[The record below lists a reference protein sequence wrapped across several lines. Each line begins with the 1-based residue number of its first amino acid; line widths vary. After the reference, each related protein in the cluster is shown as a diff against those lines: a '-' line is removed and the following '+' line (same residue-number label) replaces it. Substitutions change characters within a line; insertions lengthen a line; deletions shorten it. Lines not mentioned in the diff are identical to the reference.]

1 MMKRMI
7 RRPITV
13 LACLICAFS
22 VANYHAAAQSPVAA
36 SSFIDMKNVANA
48 TDADA
53 KKAAQTLDQMVAAL
67 GGERWMTLNDMETEG
82 RSANFYHGNPAGGYT
97 LFFSFHR
104 FPSTANPAGEDRIEL
119 TNKRNVVEIVTAR
132 DAWEVTFQ
140 GKHRDDKL
148 DSDDFFRRR
157 EHSIDSLM
165 RVWLTRPGNV
175 LFYGGRKMTDSHL
188 ADEVTVL
195 TADNDSVTLLIDADT
210 HLPRKR
216 SFQWRDPVYK
226 DRNTDDE
233 TYDDWHLAQGL
244 PSSFMITRYRNGDMT
259 RQQYLSK
266 ISYNQAL
273 PDSMFDPDLT
283 AAKLTK

>member
-1 MMKRMI
+1 MKTMM

-22 VANYHAAAQSPVAA
+22 VANYHAAAQNPVAA
-36 SSFIDMKNVANA
+36 STFIDMKNVANA

-175 LFYGGRKMTDSHL
+175 LFYGGKKMTDSHL

-216 SFQWRDPVYK
+216 SFQWRDPLYH
-226 DRNTDDE
+226 DLNTDVEQFDDYHAVQGIE
-233 TYDDWHLAQGL
+233 TPYA
-244 PSSFMITRYRNGDMT
+244 ITRLHNGDMT
-259 RQQYLSK
+259 GQRFVTK
-266 ISYNQAL
+266 VAYNLNL
-273 PDSMFDPDLT
+273 PADLFDPNRP
-283 AAKLTK
+283 LTKKAK